1 MLSPRGVKSHCFLLS
16 TSQAP
21 LTRHSHAPESTLS
34 ALLLSSPPFVEAG
47 MLTFLFHFKITVS
60 DAVHGGSRMCNKT
73 TLDDLGWTD
82 FCDSIKNSW
91 GTRGMYCQRDQSVT
105 LSFPFQVDQ
114 RFCDGAAVSS
124 GSFQF
129 MTLLIK
135 TLQPE
140 EKRNTE
146 SSRFCLEALHSLP
159 WAVSELGKSKFVYNL
174 FMVTTV
180 EGKFFFCSR

>member
-1 MLSPRGVKSHCFLLS
+1 MLWPRGVKSHCFLLS

-21 LTRHSHAPESTLS
+21 LTRQSYAPESTLS

-91 GTRGMYCQRDQSVT
+91 GTRGMYCQRDQSAT

-140 EKRNTE
+140 EKETLRVAGSVLKLFIPYHE
-146 SSRFCLEALHSLP
+146 Q
-159 WAVSELGKSKFVYNL
+159 WVSLGKANL
-174 FMVTTV
+174 CITYSWSQLW
-180 EGKFFFCSR
+180 KASFFLL

>member
-1 MLSPRGVKSHCFLLS
+1 MPQNRHCLLS
-16 TSQAP
+16 CSPLPLSWKQACS
-21 LTRHSHAPESTLS
+21 LSCSILKLQFQTLS
-34 ALLLSSPPFVEAG
+34 MAAAECVIRP
-47 MLTFLFHFKITVS
+47 
-60 DAVHGGSRMCNKT
+60 R
-73 TLDDLGWTD
+73 LDDLGWTD

-91 GTRGMYCQRDQSVT
+91 GTRGMYCQRDQSAT

-140 EKRNTE
+140 EKETLRVAGSVLKLFIPYHE
-146 SSRFCLEALHSLP
+146 Q
-159 WAVSELGKSKFVYNL
+159 WVSLGKANL
-174 FMVTTV
+174 CITYSWSQLW
-180 EGKFFFCSR
+180 KASFFLL